1 MGKMDHRVSKS
12 ALLLM
17 SISLIFYEASPSF
30 SASAWPVDQIQRVLE
45 PTYAKL
51 PLFFIQN
58 QGQLDKNVKY
68 YEAGNGHATFFTETG
83 VSLFLRNP
91 ESKDSMTQVRL
102 FPWGGKRVES
112 VVAEGLQVGQAHY
125 FIGNQPEKWRQ
136 RVPTYSAVFY
146 EEIYE
151 GVDMRFYGNHRQLE
165 YDVIVKPGAT
175 PSTVKLVYEGVEG
188 LSLTPSGALEISLKH
203 GKLIQKK
210 PYIYQEVNGVR
221 VEVPGKFKLLGR
233 QPAEDLS
240 EHRATNE
247 PDSNPLEKGSRT
259 RTAYAYLYGFEVGS
273 YKKDLPLVIDP
284 VLVYGTYLGG
294 TNNDF
299 GWAIA
304 VDGAGNYYIAGET
317 WSLDFSLLSPVQG
330 SHPGGTRSAFVT
342 KINSTGTALL
352 YSTYLGGSGED
363 LALGIAV
370 DGAGQ
375 AYVTGQT
382 SSSNFPTVL
391 PIQGNKGGG
400 WDAFVTKLDPSG
412 SVIAYSTYLGGIGN
426 DFGRDIAVDSASG
439 AYLTGETLSINFP
452 TTAAAIQGTY
462 AGRSDA
468 FVSKINASG
477 VFLDYSTY
485 LGGSASGALGD
496 DLGTSIAVD
505 STGAAY
511 VTGKTNAP
519 DFPTVSPLQV
529 SSAGGFD
536 VFITKIN
543 PVGTA
548 MMYASTLG
556 GSRDDA
562 ASGIA
567 VDGAGNI
574 YLTGETKSSNF
585 PTVFPIQASL
595 RGNTDLFV
603 TKINA
608 AGSAVV
614 YSTYLGGTRNDVAHG
629 IALDGFNNA
638 YITGWTD
645 SSNFPVVSPLQGNL
659 LGTYDL
665 IAARINAAG
674 TALVYATYLG
684 SGGSEVGAAIAVDAA
699 GAAYITGWTDSAGFP
714 TVGPVQPTLGSGV
727 DGFVVKLTHPAA
739 GPDITVSDTAIPI
752 ADLNIPLGNV
762 TIGTSSDQRVT
773 ISNDGGINLVLG
785 TIASAN
791 LVAAPFSLLNDNCS
805 GQTLSPS
812 AHCTVDVRFSPVSV
826 VSSNDSFDIPSDD
839 PDENPVTV
847 NLSGFGSPMPVPD
860 IAVTDEVAP
869 VTDLNIPFG
878 SITQHT
884 SSTRTVTIINTGNA
898 NLVMGTLA
906 QSEGL
911 SAPFSLLNDQ
921 CSGKTVSPLDTCTLS
936 ILFSPT
942 DFSISNDPFDIPSND
957 PDENPL
963 IVNVSGTGVP
973 LLVPDIQVRDSV
985 IPDSD
990 RQIPFG
996 NITGGNTSEQ
1006 TITISNQGSANLF
1019 IGQLARSNPLL
1030 APFALFNDLCSGQ
1043 IIAPAGSCTAGVR
1056 FSPLSVLTS
1065 NEAFDIPSND
1075 PDEPAIIVNV
1085 GGTALQSGQNQ
1096 APSEPQLLTPAN
1108 GTQNVSTALTFEW
1121 RESTDPDG
1129 DAVTYALF
1137 YCENPNPLNCAAVQV
1152 AHKPVSAQIMLAY
1165 AGFGLGFFGMVFFAW
1180 DSPFNRVRR
1189 KSGFIL
1195 AMVFLTGVLLIS
1207 CSSGG
1212 GGGSAPIG
1220 LRTHAVTNLSFNTQY
1235 YWTIVAKDGRGG
1247 VTQSDVWTFRTQ

>member
-1 MGKMDHRVSKS
+1 MDHRVSKS
-12 ALLLM
+12 VLLLM
-17 SISLIFYEASPSF
+17 SVGLFFLEASTSF
-30 SASAWPVDQIQRVLE
+30 SGQEHVQN
-45 PTYAKL
+45 TYAKL

-58 QGQLDKNVKY
+58 VGQLDRNVKY
-68 YEAGNGHATFFTETG
+68 YESGNGHATFFTETG

-91 ESKDSMTQVRL
+91 ESKDSSAQIRL
-102 FPWGGKRVES
+102 FPLGGKGAPRV
-112 VVAEGLQVGQAHY
+112 VGQGLQVGQAHY
-125 FIGNQPEKWRQ
+125 FIGNQPEKWRP
-136 RVPTYSAVFY
+136 RVPTYSAVLY

-151 GVDMRFYGNHRQLE
+151 GVDMRFYGSQRQLE
-165 YDVIVKPGAT
+165 YDVIVKPGAV
-175 PSTVKLVYEGVEG
+175 PSDVTLVYEGVEG
-188 LSLTPSGALEISLKH
+188 LSLTPGGALEISLKH

-221 VEVPGKFKLLGR
+221 VEIPGKFKLLGR
-233 QPAEDLS
+233 QPVGDLS

-247 PDSNPLEKGSRT
+247 PDSNSLNASSPS
-259 RTAYAYLYGFEVGS
+259 TAYAYLYGFEVGS
-273 YKKDLPLVIDP
+273 YQQDLPLVIDP
-284 VLVYGTYLGG
+284 VLIYGTYLGG

-304 VDGAGNYYIAGET
+304 LDGAGNHYIAGET
-317 WSLDFSLLSPVQG
+317 WSLDFPLFSPVQG

-370 DGAGQ
+370 DGAGA

-391 PIQGNKGGG
+391 PIQGSTGGG

-426 DFGRDIAVDSASG
+426 DFGRGITVDRAGG

-452 TTAAAIQGTY
+452 TTAAIQGTY

-468 FVSKINASG
+468 FVTKINASG
-477 VFLDYSTY
+477 MFLDYSTY

-511 VTGKTNAP
+511 VAGKTNSLN
-519 DFPTVSPLQV
+519 FPTVSPLQP
-529 SSAGGFD
+529 SPAGDFD

-543 PVGTA
+543 PAGTA
-548 MMYASTLG
+548 LMYASYLG

-562 ASGIA
+562 ASGVA
-567 VDGAGNI
+567 VDGAGNV
-574 YLTGETKSSNF
+574 YLAGETKSSNF
-585 PTVFPIQASL
+585 PTVFPIQESL

-614 YSTYLGGTRNDVAHG
+614 YSTYLGGTRSDVAHG
-629 IALDGFNNA
+629 VALDGSNNA

-645 SSNFPVVSPLQGNL
+645 SSNFPVVSPLQGSL
-659 LGTYDL
+659 LGPYDL

-674 TALVYATYLG
+674 TALVYSTYLG

-699 GAAYITGWTDSAGFP
+699 GAAYITGWSDSAGFP
-714 TVGPVQPTLGSGV
+714 TVGPVQPTRGGGV
-727 DGFVVKLTHPAA
+727 DGFVVKITHPAA
-739 GPDITVSDTAIPI
+739 GPDITVSDTAVPI
-752 ADLNIPLGNV
+752 ADLIIPFGDV
-762 TIGTSSDQRVT
+762 TIGTFSDQRVT

-785 TIASAN
+785 AIASTN
-791 LVAAPFSLLNDNCS
+791 SVAAPFSLLNDNCS

-812 AHCTVDVRFSPVSV
+812 AHCTMDVRFSPVSV
-826 VSSNDSFDIPSDD
+826 VSSNDNFDIPSDD
-839 PDENPVTV
+839 PDENPATVT
-847 NLSGFGSPMPVPD
+847 LSGFGSPVPVPD

-878 SITQHT
+878 SITT

-898 NLVMGTLA
+898 DLVMGTLA
-906 QSEGL
+906 QSDGL

-921 CSGKTVSPLDTCTLS
+921 CSGKTVSPSRTCTLN
-936 ILFSPT
+936 IRFSPT
-942 DFSISNDPFDIPSND
+942 DFSTSNDHFDIPSND

-973 LLVPDIQVRDSV
+973 LLVPDLQVRDSM

-1006 TITISNQGSANLF
+1006 TITISNQGDASLF

-1043 IIAPAGSCTAGVR
+1043 MIAPAGSCTAGVR

-1085 GGTALQSGQNQ
+1085 SGTALQSGQNQ
-1096 APSEPQLLTPAN
+1096 APSEPQLIAPAN
-1108 GTQNVSTALTFEW
+1108 GAQNVSTSVTFEW

-1129 DAVTYALF
+1129 DAVTYTLY

-1152 AHKPVSAQIMLAY
+1152 AHQPASAQIMLAY
-1165 AGFGLGFFGMVFFAW
+1165 AGVGLGFFGMVFFAR
-1180 DSPFNRVRR
+1180 DSPFKRLRR

-1195 AMVFLTGVLLIS
+1195 AMVFLTGALLIS

-1212 GGGSAPIG
+1212 GGGSAPSG
-1220 LRTHAVTNLSFNTQY
+1220 LRSHAVTNLRFNTQY
-1235 YWTIVAKDGRGG
+1235 YWTVVAKDGRGG
-1247 VTQSDVWTFRTQ
+1247 VTQSDVWTFRSR